1 MCMEEPKRGGRRLSL
16 SMSREESASKEHDG
30 VQTGGVNSR
39 MFLLMVRDEE
49 NRDTHRARTEIFSGQ
64 GFL

>member
-1 MCMEEPKRGGRRLSL
+1 
-16 SMSREESASKEHDG
+16 MSREEPASKERDG
-30 VQTGGVNSR
+30 VQTGEVNSR